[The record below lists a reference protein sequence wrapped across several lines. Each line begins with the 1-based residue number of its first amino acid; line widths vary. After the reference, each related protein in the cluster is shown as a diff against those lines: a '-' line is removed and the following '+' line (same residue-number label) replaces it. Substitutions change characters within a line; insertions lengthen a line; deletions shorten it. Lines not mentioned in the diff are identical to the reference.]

1 MKSETVLDGMVVPK
15 RRVIPKRAKII
26 IPNEENLE
34 PEEVERLK
42 HNERIRRSTARSKGQ
57 EVLEVVPKH
66 TLRKIDTAE
75 MVEMAKDTRNKAVQI
90 LDMKLTDLF
99 NDPEQLQKTN
109 LATLA
114 TVFGILFD
122 KAQLAAGLST
132 QNIAISAK
140 IDVNMSSDKAL
151 DELNKMR
158 EKFNEQSA

>member
-1 MKSETVLDGMVVPK
+1 MKSETALEGMEVPVRK
-15 RRVIPKRAKII
+15 VIPKGAKVI

-34 PEEVERLK
+34 PEDIARLK
-42 HNERIRRSTARSKGQ
+42 HNEKIRRLKVRSKGQ
-57 EVLEVVPKH
+57 EVLEVLPKQG
-66 TLRKIDTAE
+66 LRKIDTSE

-90 LDMKLTDLF
+90 LDMKLTDLY

-158 EKFNEQSA
+158 EKFNEQT